1 MAYGSAFG
9 IRKILICGAGI
20 CYLVILR
27 GEGGIAKKVTA
38 LWFILFGPGRFPVL
52 QRERTRD
59 CLMLYGTRS
68 CFHRVYPERNLGQ
81 RCFKRCLQRLKQTLD
96 IVRNK
101 KKKKKQTGKRLGNII
116 LVFFSCY
123 WNSSQARFEYLQA
136 SMHPIN
142 CIKI

>member
-38 LWFILFGPGRFPVL
+38 LWFILFGPERFPVL

-68 CFHRVYPERNLGQ
+68 CFFHRVYPERNLGQ
-81 RCFKRCLQRLKQTLD
+81 RCFKRCLQRFKQTLD

-101 KKKKKQTGKRLGNII
+101 KRNREGKTFREHHTRVLF
-116 LVFFSCY
+116 LLLEFFSGTLRVLAGI
-123 WNSSQARFEYLQA
+123 NA
-136 SMHPIN
+136 SD
-142 CIKI
+142 

>member
-68 CFHRVYPERNLGQ
+68 CFHRVYPERNLVQ

-101 KKKKKQTGKRLGNII
+101 KKKRNRQGNVQGTSYSCSFLAIGILLRHASSTCRHQCIRLI
-116 LVFFSCY
+116 
-123 WNSSQARFEYLQA
+123 A
-136 SMHPIN
+136 
-142 CIKI
+142 

>member
-101 KKKKKQTGKRLGNII
+101 KKKKETDRETFREHHTRVLF
-116 LVFFSCY
+116 LLLEFFSGTLRVLAGI
-123 WNSSQARFEYLQA
+123 NA
-136 SMHPIN
+136 SD
-142 CIKI
+142 

>member
-38 LWFILFGPGRFPVL
+38 LWFILFGPERFPVL

-81 RCFKRCLQRLKQTLD
+81 RCFKRCLQWLKQTLD

-101 KKKKKQTGKRLGNII
+101 KRNREENVQGTSYSCFFLVIGILLRHASSTCRHQCIRLI
-116 LVFFSCY
+116 
-123 WNSSQARFEYLQA
+123 A
-136 SMHPIN
+136 
-142 CIKI
+142 

>member
-38 LWFILFGPGRFPVL
+38 LWFILFGPERFPAL

-81 RCFKRCLQRLKQTLD
+81 RCFKRCLQRLKQSLG

-101 KKKKKQTGKRLGNII
+101 KRNREGNVQGTSCSCFFLAIGIHLRHASSTCRHQRIRLI
-116 LVFFSCY
+116 
-123 WNSSQARFEYLQA
+123 A
-136 SMHPIN
+136 
-142 CIKI
+142 

>member
-101 KKKKKQTGKRLGNII
+101 KKKETDRETFREHHTRVLF
-116 LVFFSCY
+116 LLLEFFSGTLRVLAGI
-123 WNSSQARFEYLQA
+123 NA
-136 SMHPIN
+136 SD
-142 CIKI
+142 

>member
-101 KKKKKQTGKRLGNII
+101 KKKRNRQGN
-116 LVFFSCY
+116 V
-123 WNSSQARFEYLQA
+123 
-136 SMHPIN
+136 
-142 CIKI
+142 